1 MKRNLIATDRRIT
14 DYETSDRRINLAFA
28 STALFLVLTA
38 CIWSNSARA
47 EELHTEP
54 PAVFGFSMDEGW
66 LDPPVHSH
74 FSPRGT
80 PMIHSFRAEPAFTRR
95 DVLFDYNPRSETGLR
110 KQEIGAEVEWPLS
123 RRLGLIFEV
132 PYVFVDS
139 DGGGTTDGFGN
150 LAVSPRLLLAEYERF
165 LMAFNLEV
173 ETTTGTT
180 KGGIAEDEVAL
191 APSFS
196 TWIDL
201 GGWWTVN
208 AQSGLEYPVQSSD
221 TELFFRSALIH
232 TFGYEDFRDG
242 SHTHHEHGDEL
253 SPGHLSVILEADLAV
268 GLSGEEDGDWLAE
281 GIVGV
286 SVGLWD
292 NADMRI
298 GYQFPLSRSQDLN
311 NGVTGGLI
319 WHFK

>member
-1 MKRNLIATDRRIT
+1 MKHNFIETDRRTT
-14 DYETSDRRINLAFA
+14 DNETSDCRINPAFA
-28 STALFLVLTA
+28 FTALLVVLAA
-38 CIWSNSARA
+38 CAWPDSARA
-47 EELHTEP
+47 EELHSEP
-54 PAVFGFSMDEGW
+54 PAVFGFSINEGW

-74 FSPRGT
+74 FSPLGT

-95 DVLFDYNPRSETGLR
+95 DFLLDYSTRSETGLR
-110 KQEIGAEVEWPLS
+110 EQEIGAEVEWPIS
-123 RRLGLIFEV
+123 RRLGLIFEI
-132 PYVFVDS
+132 PYVFLDS
-139 DGGGTTDGFGN
+139 DDETIDGFGN
-150 LAVSPRLLLAEYERF
+150 LAVSPRFLLAEYERF
-165 LMAFNLEV
+165 LLAFNLEV

-180 KGGIAEDEVAL
+180 KGGIAEDETAL

-208 AQSGLEYPVQSSD
+208 TQSGIEYPTESSD
-221 TELFFRSALIH
+221 SEFFFRSALIH
-232 TFGYEDFRDG
+232 TFGYEEFRDG
-242 SHTHHEHGDEL
+242 RHTHHEHADEL
-253 SPGHLSVILEADLAV
+253 SPGHFSVILEADLAV

-281 GIVGV
+281 GIAGI
-286 SVGLWD
+286 SVGLGD
-292 NADMRI
+292 NADMRV

>member
-1 MKRNLIATDRRIT
+1 MERNLITT
-14 DYETSDRRINLAFA
+14 QKPVTYNQTSGSRINSAI
-28 STALFLVLTA
+28 ALNTLLFVLGT
-38 CIWSNSARA
+38 CSLSKQVCA
-47 EELHTEP
+47 EELHSEP

-66 LDPPVHSH
+66 HDRPVHSH
-74 FSPRGT
+74 FSPLGT

-95 DVLFDYNPRSETGLR
+95 DFLLDYSTRSETGLR
-110 KQEIGAEVEWPLS
+110 QQEICAEIEWPVS

-132 PYVFVDS
+132 PYVFIDS
-139 DGGGTTDGFGN
+139 DEETTEGFGN
-150 LAVSPRLLLAEYERF
+150 LAVSPRVLLAQYERF

-201 GGWWTVN
+201 GGWWALNT
-208 AQSGLEYPVQSSD
+208 QSGLEYPTESSD
-221 TELFFRSALIH
+221 AEFFLRSALIH
-232 TFGYEDFRDG
+232 TFGYEDFHAGR
-242 SHTHHEHGDEL
+242 HTHHEHADEL
-253 SPGHLSVILEADLAV
+253 SPGHFSVILEADLAL
-268 GLSGEEDGDWLAE
+268 GLSGDEDGDWLAE

-286 SVGLWD
+286 LFGLWD
-292 NADMRI
+292 DTDVRV

-319 WHFK
+319 WHF

>member
-1 MKRNLIATDRRIT
+1 MKRNFIAMPRRTTDNKTT
-14 DYETSDRRINLAFA
+14 DHRINPAFA
-28 STALFLVLTA
+28 STAMLLVLTA
-38 CIWSNSARA
+38 CAWPDSARA
-47 EELHTEP
+47 EELLSEP
-54 PAVFGFSMDEGW
+54 PAVFGFSLAEGW

-80 PMIHSFRAEPAFTRR
+80 PMIHSFRTEPAFTRR
-95 DVLFDYNPRSETGLR
+95 DFLLDYSIRSETGLR
-110 KQEIGAEVEWPLS
+110 EQEIGAEVEWPIS
-123 RRLGLIFEV
+123 RRLGLIFEI

-139 DGGGTTDGFGN
+139 DDETTEGFGN
-150 LAVSPRLLLAEYERF
+150 LAVSPRLLLAEYEHF
-165 LMAFNLEV
+165 LMAFALEI

-180 KGGIAEDEVAL
+180 NGGIAEDEVAL

-201 GGWWTVN
+201 GHWWTVN
-208 AQSGLEYPVQSSD
+208 TQSGFEYPVESSD
-221 TELFFRSALIH
+221 AEFFFRSALIH

-242 SHTHHEHGDEL
+242 SHTHHEHSDEL
-253 SPGHLSVILEADLAV
+253 SPGHFSVILEADMAV

-292 NADMRI
+292 NADMRV

>member
-1 MKRNLIATDRRIT
+1 MKYNLIAAHRCATEN
-14 DYETSDRRINLAFA
+14 ETSERRINPAFA
-28 STALFLVLTA
+28 SAALLAVLTA
-38 CIWSNSARA
+38 FARSDLALA
-47 EELHTEP
+47 EELHSES

-66 LDPPVHSH
+66 FDRPVHTH

-95 DVLFDYNPRSETGLR
+95 DFLLDYSTRRETGLCQ
-110 KQEIGAEVEWPLS
+110 QEIGAELEWPLS

-139 DGGGTTDGFGN
+139 DDETTDGFGN
-150 LAVSPRLLLAEYERF
+150 LAVSPRVLLAGYERF

-208 AQSGLEYPVQSSD
+208 TQSGIEYPTESSD
-221 TELFFRSALIH
+221 AEFFFRSALIH
-232 TFGYEDFRDG
+232 TLGYEDFRDG
-242 SHTHHEHGDEL
+242 RHTHHEHGDEL
-253 SPGHLSVILEADLAV
+253 SPRHFSVILEADLAL
-268 GLSGEEDGDWLAE
+268 GLSGAEDGDWLAE

-286 SVGLWD
+286 LVGLWED
-292 NADMRI
+292 ADVRI

-311 NGVTGGLI
+311 NGVTGGII
-319 WHFK
+319 WHF

>member
-1 MKRNLIATDRRIT
+1 MKHNLIAMYRYTTDN
-14 DYETSDRRINLAFA
+14 ETSGSRINPAFT
-28 STALFLVLTA
+28 STALLLVLAA
-38 CIWSNSARA
+38 CACSVSARA

-66 LDPPVHSH
+66 YDPPVHSH

-95 DVLFDYNPRSETGLR
+95 DFLLDYSTRSETGFR
-110 KQEIGAEVEWPLS
+110 EQQIGAEVEWPLS

-139 DGGGTTDGFGN
+139 DDETTEGFGN
-150 LAVSPRLLLAEYERF
+150 LAVSPRMLVAEYERF
-165 LMAFNLEV
+165 LLAFGLEV

-180 KGGIAEDEVAL
+180 SGGIAEDEVAL

-201 GGWWTVN
+201 GHWWTVN
-208 AQSGLEYPVQSSD
+208 AQSGFEYPTESSD
-221 TELFFRSALIH
+221 AEFFFRSVLIH

-242 SHTHHEHGDEL
+242 IHTHHEHADEL
-253 SPGHLSVILEADLAV
+253 SPGHFSVILEADLAV

-292 NADMRI
+292 DADLRV

>member
-1 MKRNLIATDRRIT
+1 MKDNLIATHRPT
-14 DYETSDRRINLAFA
+14 TYYETSNHSTNPAFT
-28 STALFLVLTA
+28 STALLLVLTA
-38 CIWSNSARA
+38 CVLSKTARA
-47 EELHTEP
+47 EEPHSEL

-66 LDPPVHSH
+66 HDPPVHSH

-95 DVLFDYNPRSETGLR
+95 DILLDYSTRSETGLR
-110 KQEIGAEVEWPLS
+110 EQEIFAEIEWPIS

-132 PYVFVDS
+132 PYVFIDS
-139 DGGGTTDGFGN
+139 DEETTEGFGN
-150 LAVSPRLLLAEYERF
+150 LAVSPRVLLAEYERF

-180 KGGIAEDEVAL
+180 NGGIAEDEVGL

-201 GGWWTVN
+201 GGWWALNT
-208 AQSGLEYPVQSSD
+208 QSGIEYPTESSD
-221 TELFFRSALIH
+221 AEFFLRSALIH
-232 TFGYEDFRDG
+232 TFGYEDFHAGR
-242 SHTHHEHGDEL
+242 HTHHEHADEL
-253 SPGHLSVILEADLAV
+253 SPGHFSVILEADLAL

-281 GIVGV
+281 GIFGV
-286 SVGLWD
+286 LFGLWD
-292 NADMRI
+292 DMDVRV

-311 NGVTGGLI
+311 NGVTGGMI
-319 WHFK
+319 WHF

>member
-1 MKRNLIATDRRIT
+1 VLILILTTYAW
-14 DYETSDRRINLAFA
+14 SD
-28 STALFLVLTA
+28 T
-38 CIWSNSARA
+38 ARA
-47 EELHTEP
+47 EELHPEP
-54 PAVFGFSMDEGW
+54 PAVFGFRMAEGW

-74 FSPRGT
+74 FSLLGT

-95 DVLFDYNPRSETGLR
+95 DFLLDYSTRSETGLR
-110 KQEIGAEVEWPLS
+110 EHEIEAEVEWPIS

-132 PYVFVDS
+132 PYVFIDS
-139 DGGGTTDGFGN
+139 DDGGTIDGFGN

-165 LMAFNLEV
+165 LLAFALEV

-208 AQSGLEYPVQSSD
+208 TQSGLEYPTESSD
-221 TELFFRSALIH
+221 SEFFFRSSLIH
-232 TFGYEDFRDG
+232 TFGYEDFHVGR
-242 SHTHHEHGDEL
+242 HTHHEHADEL
-253 SPGHLSVILEADLAV
+253 SPGHFSVILETDLAL
-268 GLSGEEDGDWLAE
+268 GLSGEEDGDWFAE

-286 SVGLWD
+286 LFGLWD
-292 NADMRI
+292 DADMRV

-311 NGVTGGLI
+311 NGVTGGII
-319 WHFK
+319 WHF

>member
-1 MKRNLIATDRRIT
+1 MKRNFIATHRRT
-14 DYETSDRRINLAFA
+14 TYNETLKRRINPAFA
-28 STALFLVLTA
+28 SAALFLIFAA
-38 CIWSNSARA
+38 CSLSKPTRA
-47 EELHTEP
+47 EELHSEP
-54 PAVFGFSMDEGW
+54 PAVFGFSLDEGW

-95 DVLFDYNPRSETGLR
+95 DFLLDYSMRSETGLR
-110 KQEIGAEVEWPLS
+110 EQEISAEVEWPLS
-123 RRLGLIFEV
+123 RRLGLIFEI

-139 DGGGTTDGFGN
+139 DDETIDGFGN
-150 LAVSPRLLLAEYERF
+150 LAVSPRMLVAEYERF
-165 LMAFNLEV
+165 LLAFNLEV

-180 KGGIAEDEVAL
+180 NGGIAEDEVAL

-208 AQSGLEYPVQSSD
+208 AQSGLEYLVESSD
-221 TELFFRSALIH
+221 AEFFFRSALIH

-253 SPGHLSVILEADLAV
+253 SPGPFSVILEADLAL
-268 GLSGEEDGDWLAE
+268 GMSGDEDGDWLAE

-286 SVGLWD
+286 LFGLWD
-292 NADMRI
+292 GADMRV

-311 NGVTGGLI
+311 NGITGGLI
-319 WHFK
+319 WHFQ